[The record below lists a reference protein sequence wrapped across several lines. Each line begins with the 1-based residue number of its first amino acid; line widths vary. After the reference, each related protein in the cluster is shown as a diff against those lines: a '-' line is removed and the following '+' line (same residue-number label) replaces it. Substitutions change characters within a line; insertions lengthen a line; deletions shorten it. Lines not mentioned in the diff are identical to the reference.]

1 MSQPVPAEILILAGS
16 VFLVVGQITLAAQLA
31 NGQYG
36 LRWAAS
42 PRDEPLPPPKPLVG
56 RAQRALANLL
66 ETYPLF
72 VAAVLA
78 VAVTHRFDFW
88 SLIGAHLYVWS
99 RVVYLA
105 LYVTGVPL
113 IRSLF
118 WNLALVGILM
128 VLAQL
133 VVGGHA

>member
-1 MSQPVPAEILILAGS
+1 VRPPVPPELLLLAGS
-16 VFLVVGQITLAAQLA
+16 CVLVVAQLTLAAQLA
-31 NGQYG
+31 NRQYG

-42 PRDEPLPPPKPLVG
+42 PRDQPMPPLGVLAG
-56 RAQRALANLL
+56 RAQRAFSNLL

-78 VAVTHRFDFW
+78 VAVAHRLDLW
-88 SLIGAHLYVWS
+88 SLIGAHLYLWG
-99 RVVYLA
+99 RVIYLA
-105 LYVTGVPL
+105 LYLTGVPL

-118 WNLALVGILM
+118 WNTALAGIFM

-133 VVGGHA
+133 L

>member
-1 MSQPVPAEILILAGS
+1 VRGAVPGEIALLAGS
-16 VFLVVGQITLAAQLA
+16 VLLVIGQIVLAAQLA

-42 PRDEPLPPPKPLVG
+42 ARDEPPPPPNPLVG
-56 RAQRALANLL
+56 RAQRALSNLL

-78 VAVTHRFDFW
+78 VGFTHRFDLW
-88 SLIGAHLYVWS
+88 SLIGAHVYLWS
-99 RVVYLA
+99 RIAYLG
-105 LYVTGVPL
+105 LYLGGVPL
-113 IRSLF
+113 LRSLV
-118 WNLALVGILM
+118 WNVALAGILL

-133 VVGGHA
+133 VL

>member
-1 MSQPVPAEILILAGS
+1 MRPPVPGEIQLLGWSAL
-16 VFLVVGQITLAAQLA
+16 LVVFQIVLAAQLG
-31 NGQYG
+31 NRQYG

-42 PRDEPLPPPKPLVG
+42 ARDAAVDPPGVLLG
-56 RAQRALANLL
+56 RARRALANLL

-78 VAVTHRFDFW
+78 VAVTGRTGLW
-88 SLIGAHLYVWS
+88 SLVGAHIYLWS

-105 LYVTGVPL
+105 LYLAGAPL
-113 IRSLF
+113 VRSLV
-118 WNLALVGILM
+118 WNVALAGILL

-133 VVGGHA
+133 A

>member
-1 MSQPVPAEILILAGS
+1 MKPPVPGEIAVLGFS
-16 VFLVVGQITLAAQLA
+16 VCLVVVQIVIAAQLA
-31 NGQYG
+31 NRQYG

-42 PRDEPLPPPKPLVG
+42 PRDTPAAPPTPLVG

-78 VAVTHRFDFW
+78 VAVTHRFDVW
-88 SLIGAHLYVWS
+88 SLIGAHLYLWA
-99 RVVYLA
+99 RVAYLGLYLA
-105 LYVTGVPL
+105 GVPL
-113 IRSLF
+113 IRSLV
-118 WNLALVGILM
+118 WNAALAGILM

-133 VVGGHA
+133 L